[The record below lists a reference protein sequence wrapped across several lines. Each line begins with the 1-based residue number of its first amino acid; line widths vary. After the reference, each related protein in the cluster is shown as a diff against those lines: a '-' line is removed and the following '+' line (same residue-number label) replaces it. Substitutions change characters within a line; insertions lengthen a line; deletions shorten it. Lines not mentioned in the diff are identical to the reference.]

1 MTISKKGPSDV
12 ALFDNYEKGEKAGVR
27 ELARTHTRAAI
38 QMLVKLMKAPK
49 TPAGVKRQCATD
61 ILSQGWGRPD
71 ARGDGGD
78 VGSKGLTINI
88 LKLSTGVVEQIVATN
103 DEMNDVIEAV
113 DVAKLIASE
122 TDKLK

>member
-12 ALFDNYEKGEKAGVR
+12 ALFDTYEKGERAGVR
-27 ELARTHTRAAI
+27 ELARTHTVEAI
-38 QMLVKLMKAPK
+38 KTLVRLMKAPK

-78 VGSKGLTINI
+78 VGSKGLVINI

-103 DEMNDVIEAV
+103 PEYEHVIEAV
-113 DVAKLIASE
+113 DVANLIAAE
-122 TDKLK
+122 TDKYK

>member
-1 MTISKKGPSDV
+1 MRAKGPSDV
-12 ALFDNYEKGEKAGVR
+12 ALFDHYEKGEKAGVR
-27 ELARTHTRAAI
+27 ELARTYTHEAI
-38 QMLVKLMKAPK
+38 KTLARLMKAPK

-61 ILSQGWGRPD
+61 LLSQGWGRPD

-88 LKLSTGVVEQIVATN
+88 LRLSTGVVEQITATN
-103 DEMNDVIEAV
+103 DEMDDVINAV
-113 DVAKLIASE
+113 DVANLIAAE

>member
-1 MTISKKGPSDV
+1 MTISSKGPSDV
-12 ALFDNYEKGEKAGVR
+12 ALFDSYEKGGKAGVR
-27 ELARTHTRAAI
+27 ELARAHTREAI
-38 QMLVKLMKAPK
+38 KTLVRLMKAQK

-88 LKLSTGVVEQIVATN
+88 LKLSTGVVEQIVASN
-103 DEMNDVIEAV
+103 EEMSDVIEAV
-113 DVAKLIASE
+113 DVANLIATE